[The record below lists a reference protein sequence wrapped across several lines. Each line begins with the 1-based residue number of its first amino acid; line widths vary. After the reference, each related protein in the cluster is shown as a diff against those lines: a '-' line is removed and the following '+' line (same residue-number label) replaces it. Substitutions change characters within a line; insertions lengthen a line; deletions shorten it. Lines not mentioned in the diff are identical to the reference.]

1 MLASPKNAQTGKNLF
16 GPFRFAALTITSAAG
31 STGSTCKLG
40 KAKIT
45 AIAKGKAHPYYLI
58 AVSGGGS
65 TVYGWV
71 DASAVSVGSEAA
83 AATPTA

>member
-1 MLASPKNAQTGKNLF
+1 MLASPKNAQTGKNFF

-31 STGSTCKLG
+31 STGSTCKPG

-65 TVYGWV
+65 TVYGWISL
-71 DASAVSVGSEAA
+71 DYASKV
-83 AATPTA
+83 